1 MHLDQDLELIWKWLR
16 WIQKKEMEE
25 MTKKSLKINISIS
38 HDHAKISHDHTKISH
53 DHAKWTRRWI
63 CVASQGE
70 FQS

>member
-38 HDHAKISHDHTKISH
+38 HDY
-53 DHAKWTRRWI
+53 AKWTKMWN
-63 CVASQGE
+63 CAANK
-70 FQS
+70 

>member
-38 HDHAKISHDHTKISH
+38 HDHAK
-53 DHAKWTRRWI
+53 WTRRWI